1 MSAALLIV
9 VPTVPFSM
17 LSTALVDDPRSDGP
31 KWLDSPLIRP
41 EGYGSF
47 GGADLRKDARAFPV
61 AAIAVAG

>member
-1 MSAALLIV
+1 M
-9 VPTVPFSM
+9 F
-17 LSTALVDDPRSDGP
+17 STALVDDPRSDGP